1 MILTAIND
9 KETTLISSIIESR
22 TQNIEIHKNWD
33 LQYTFQQITLTYM
46 ANDNVNME
54 KRKHLK

>member
-22 TQNIEIHKNWD
+22 TQNIEINKNWD
-33 LQYTFQQITLTYM
+33 L
-46 ANDNVNME
+46 
-54 KRKHLK
+54 